1 MVKDSATV
9 TVVVHTDPVVT
20 VMEAVAVTVLT
31 RATGVLVVVIVVVV
45 VLVNVAGG
53 VERIN
58 FWQIVVASLARGG
71 LSFRI
76 GKHLSVKYFS
86 YSCTVDKSFAVLK
99 THPPDRLEQGSQLIN
114 RPKGLS

>member
-1 MVKDSATV
+1 M
-9 TVVVHTDPVVT
+9 
-20 VMEAVAVTVLT
+20 
-31 RATGVLVVVIVVVV
+31 VVIVVVV

-76 GKHLSVKYFS
+76 GKHLSAKCVS
-86 YSCTVDKSFAVLK
+86 YSCTVDKSLAVLK
-99 THPPDRLEQGSQLIN
+99 THPLDR
-114 RPKGLS
+114 